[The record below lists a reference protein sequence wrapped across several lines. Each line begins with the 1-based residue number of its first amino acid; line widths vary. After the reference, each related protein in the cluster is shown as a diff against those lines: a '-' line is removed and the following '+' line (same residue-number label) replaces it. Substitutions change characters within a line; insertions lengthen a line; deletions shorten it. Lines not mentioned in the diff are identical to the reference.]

1 MAIQPYQRP
10 PQQGAA
16 PQGMPPQ
23 MGGAMPQP
31 QPQPQQMAPQQA
43 MPQGGPPSMPPEL
56 AAAAG
61 GTAQQQEIAFGKVM
75 QILLLKRIGEMSQEE
90 LEALDAIITPESI
103 TVLAKLLPELIPVFE
118 HASSLREDG
127 GGIAEEGGENEE
139 SDGGNEEEGGSQNP
153 LTEDDSED
161 EENQMMGRNPA
172 VSRGLVR

>member
-23 MGGAMPQP
+23 MSGGMP

-43 MPQGGPPSMPPEL
+43 IPQGGQPSMPPEM
-56 AAAAG
+56 AGAVG

-118 HASSLREDG
+118 QASSLREDG
-127 GGIAEEGGENEE
+127 GSMAEEGGENEE

-161 EENQMMGRNPA
+161 EENQMMRRNPA
-172 VSRGLVR
+172 ISQGLVR